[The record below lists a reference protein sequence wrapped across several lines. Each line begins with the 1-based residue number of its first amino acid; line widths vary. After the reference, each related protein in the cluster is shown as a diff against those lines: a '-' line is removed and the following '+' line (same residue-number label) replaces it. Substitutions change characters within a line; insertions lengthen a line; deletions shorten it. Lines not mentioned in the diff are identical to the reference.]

1 MREYSLNS
9 SKGKR
14 WLPWFRDIFEEGR
27 NLPSEHPA
35 ELLLVL
41 ASGKADALSVVSSH
55 PTTISTRSSV
65 WRRRSRG
72 RPGRER
78 SSALQDHRDEVSAQ
92 LAQLACRHGQNI
104 FAVNPH
110 FAVDPRLTRQ
120 QPHQGPQ
127 AHAFARA
134 ASPRMHSILASR
146 ALLHLRFGERY
157 EGRLIHREFAH

>member
-1 MREYSLNS
+1 MPIGPRDCPHRYERVFAQFIEREALRGSATSSRRAGICRPSTRLNCCSCSPPARRMRF
-9 SKGKR
+9 
-14 WLPWFRDIFEEGR
+14 P
-27 NLPSEHPA
+27 
-35 ELLLVL
+35 
-41 ASGKADALSVVSSH
+41 VVSSH

-65 WRRRSRG
+65 RRRRSRG

-127 AHAFARA
+127 GHAFARA
-134 ASPRMHSILASR
+134 ASPRMHSILAGR
-146 ALLHLRFGERY
+146 ALLHL
-157 EGRLIHREFAH
+157 EFR